1 MNARALWLALAL
13 AFDAVTDV
21 TDRRH
26 LLVFVTSVTS
36 HFWDDVTRKL
46 FRLKDVTRVT
56 LVTSAKV
63 NSGAKRERLASR
75 VAVVLLWICLD
86 PFYLQIDRH
95 IVGCYEDF
103 NQAEKR
109 ITQSV

>member
-13 AFDAVTDV
+13 AFDAVTDVPAALAKDLRVASGLFRNVTDV

-75 VAVVLLWICLD
+75 VAVVLL
-86 PFYLQIDRH
+86 
-95 IVGCYEDF
+95 
-103 NQAEKR
+103 
-109 ITQSV
+109 

>member
-13 AFDAVTDV
+13 AFDAVTDVTDVPAALVKDLRVTSGLFRNVTDV

-75 VAVVLLWICLD
+75 VAVVLL
-86 PFYLQIDRH
+86 
-95 IVGCYEDF
+95 
-103 NQAEKR
+103 
-109 ITQSV
+109 